1 MEILHDFGWTDTFD
15 MGDIS
20 IVSLH
25 GNVRRILGSCVWTAE
40 YDALGIQ
47 ACQIMF
53 MSKGNF
59 NQVYSNFQSIT

>member
-1 MEILHDFGWTDTFD
+1 MKYG
-15 MGDIS
+15 
-20 IVSLH
+20 V
-25 GNVRRILGSCVWTAE
+25 LGTGSVAE